1 MDVKQL
7 EYFRA
12 IVDAG
17 TISGAARV
25 LHMTQPPQSYQVK
38 MLEEE
43 LQVQLFLRGTKKITL
58 TEAGKTLYDRA
69 GSLLTMAD
77 ITKREVIKAS
87 QAATIHIGFTPSTVS
102 MMSDYLIRFS
112 TSHPD
117 IRFDI
122 HEGSTF
128 TLREQLENGVVD
140 ITTLRTPIVLKGCES
155 RTLMQEKLLA
165 GLSELGYLDR
175 KSGKGT
181 FVAEKRIQRNISKGV
196 TGFSEMCRTMGAV
209 PGAKT
214 IKIAIEDP
222 TEKDME
228 LMHITPDKK
237 ILVLERIRYA
247 DEKPVLLEINR
258 FPESFSFLF
267 GENLND
273 TSLYDV
279 VKQA

>member
-25 LHMTQPPQSYQVK
+25 LHMTQPPLSYQVK

-165 GLSELGYLDR
+165 MAAAG
-175 KSGKGT
+175 
-181 FVAEKRIQRNISKGV
+181 N
-196 TGFSEMCRTMGAV
+196 
-209 PGAKT
+209 P
-214 IKIAIEDP
+214 
-222 TEKDME
+222 
-228 LMHITPDKK
+228 
-237 ILVLERIRYA
+237 VLEKNKDGIT
-247 DEKPVLLEINR
+247 LE
-258 FPESFSFLF
+258 
-267 GENLND
+267 
-273 TSLYDV
+273 
-279 VKQA
+279 

>member
-25 LHMTQPPQSYQVK
+25 LHMTQPPLSYQVK

-112 TSHPD
+112 TSHS
-117 IRFDI
+117 DI
-122 HEGSTF
+122 HPRGI
-128 TLREQLENGVVD
+128 D
-140 ITTLRTPIVLKGCES
+140 IY
-155 RTLMQEKLLA
+155 A
-165 GLSELGYLDR
+165 
-175 KSGKGT
+175 
-181 FVAEKRIQRNISKGV
+181 A
-196 TGFSEMCRTMGAV
+196 GAV
-209 PGAKT
+209 GKRRGRYH
-214 IKIAIEDP
+214 D
-222 TEKDME
+222 
-228 LMHITPDKK
+228 TPDTDCAQ
-237 ILVLERIRYA
+237 RM
-247 DEKPVLLEINR
+247 
-258 FPESFSFLF
+258 
-267 GENLND
+267 
-273 TSLYDV
+273 
-279 VKQA
+279 

>member
-25 LHMTQPPQSYQVK
+25 LHMTQPPLSYQVK

-102 MMSDYLIRFS
+102 MMSDYLIRIS
-112 TSHPD
+112 T
-117 IRFDI
+117 
-122 HEGSTF
+122 
-128 TLREQLENGVVD
+128 
-140 ITTLRTPIVLKGCES
+140 
-155 RTLMQEKLLA
+155 
-165 GLSELGYLDR
+165 
-175 KSGKGT
+175 
-181 FVAEKRIQRNISKGV
+181 
-196 TGFSEMCRTMGAV
+196 
-209 PGAKT
+209 
-214 IKIAIEDP
+214 
-222 TEKDME
+222 
-228 LMHITPDKK
+228 
-237 ILVLERIRYA
+237 
-247 DEKPVLLEINR
+247 
-258 FPESFSFLF
+258 
-267 GENLND
+267 
-273 TSLYDV
+273 
-279 VKQA
+279 